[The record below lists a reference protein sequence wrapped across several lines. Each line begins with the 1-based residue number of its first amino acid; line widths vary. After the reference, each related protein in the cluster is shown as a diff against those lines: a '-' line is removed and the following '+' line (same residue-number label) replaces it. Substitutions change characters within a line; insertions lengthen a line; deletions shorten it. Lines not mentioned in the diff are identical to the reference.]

1 MCTHI
6 SFYTSMRYT
15 HRIVAIL
22 SLAGLLP
29 GCNDANDEQINA
41 KHRRLEVC
49 AKEGLVI
56 LVILVEKLSEISA

>member
-1 MCTHI
+1 MLI
-6 SFYTSMRYT
+6 YTSIYLKYT

-41 KHRRLEVC
+41 EHRSLEVC

-56 LVILVEKLSEISA
+56 LVILVEKLSEISV